1 MEYSCNIYK
10 HKRGCIYTTSDGF
23 KYSKIRTYNNVTFL
37 RCVLHRNF
45 IRCHGTAKL
54 DEFTNIIQP
63 NGPHNHQ
70 ISEYHTELYE
80 LKSKCKSAARKS
92 QGRLSKVFREC
103 RECKQKLEDG
113 EYTPLQY
120 LFALE
125 DSNDPD
131 INLPQQSEEILSETE
146 ESDDEE
152 TKQAFCCVCLQ
163 PSVYNII
170 LPL

>member
-23 KYSKIRTYNNVTFL
+23 KYSKIRRYNNVTFL
-37 RCVLHRNF
+37 RCVLHRTF

-54 DEFTNIIQP
+54 DEFTNVIHP
-63 NGPHNHQ
+63 NHPNNHQ

-103 RECKQKLEDG
+103 TRNEPAASLLSYKILKRRCIGQDVKLN
-113 EYTPLQY
+113 P
-120 LFALE
+120 
-125 DSNDPD
+125 
-131 INLPQQSEEILSETE
+131 
-146 ESDDEE
+146 
-152 TKQAFCCVCLQ
+152 
-163 PSVYNII
+163 
-170 LPL
+170 